1 VTLPLPQPTP
11 SRPGPSPR
19 SLAIA
24 VWLLAAALIPFPAS
38 RALAATPLAVAN
50 LNRTSQ
56 VDFQSEILPVLR
68 RNCLACH
75 NQTRAKAELVLETPA
90 SILKGGSSGPA
101 VVPGKPD
108 ESPLFLSA
116 AHRIDDLVMPPPDN
130 KANATNLTP
139 SELAHLRLWIEQ
151 GARGEVRARPELP
164 WQPIPTSWVS
174 SYAVAIDRHAH
185 QVACARAN
193 RVLIH
198 DARSGLPAGSLEDPA
213 LANATQRD
221 VVNALAFSPTDDLL
235 ATAGFR
241 EVHLWKPGSPR
252 IQPILQTT
260 APNSW
265 SAAAL
270 SPDHTRIAL
279 IEDTGRLV
287 LVQAR
292 SGETLASCPAFTTS
306 PALLAFSPDSASLA
320 VVGAS
325 GTLRFLDIPEL
336 AESAPIQ
343 LPALPAAITWFDSG
357 LAFAAA
363 FPDTTTINVWHRN
376 TPDPR
381 EPWNPAPPLPIPP
394 ARTVALATDPDGA
407 LYAAHADGRIL
418 RWTAGK
424 PGAPAETSTTNGIQ
438 TALHTGPRGRI
449 AAVLTNGAIEV
460 LQFTNNAWSPPE
472 TRQRL
477 AGNPRLDSEA
487 ATARLAV
494 DLARL
499 EQARANEAIQ
509 AAESATKSTA
519 DALAKAREK
528 RDSLAKA
535 HAEKEQAL
543 ARLVEARQTAAAERE
558 TASTDQK
565 QAAEERLAAATK
577 AVADLEPQLQ
587 KTRIALDGGDQDL
600 ALALQAVDRAE
611 QALTKARQAAETAQT
626 RIAQSETDAQT
637 RLTLAS
643 QAAAQPPTRI
653 APSPDGSR
661 LLALHASGAAIAWT
675 LAHGSGTPVLPSPEP
690 DPVALLFPGPH
701 TAVIV
706 GRTRVLHIDFAPR
719 WERVL
724 TLGSQD
730 PATAPVDR
738 VNAIAFSP
746 DGSLIATGGGEPS
759 RSGEIKIWRVADGS
773 LVRDLGPV
781 HSDSVLALAFS
792 PRGDQLASGGADRF
806 ARVSEVASGTVRL
819 NLEGHTHHVMAVT
832 WLAHGGVLASAG
844 AEGVVKVWNADTGER
859 LRNIDGFGKEV
870 TGLNAVGLHPRFV
883 AVSGSGQ
890 ARLVRDNGEKIRDLP
905 RVNAFPQALA
915 TSPDGAWAAIA
926 ADDGILR
933 LWDLESG
940 KERFSLPPP

>member
-1 VTLPLPQPTP
+1 MTHPLPQPTP
-11 SRPGPSPR
+11 SRPRPSLR
-19 SLAIA
+19 CLTLA
-24 VWLLAAALIPFPAS
+24 VWLLTAFHTPAAA
-38 RALAATPLAVAN
+38 PLAVAN

-75 NQTRAKAELVLETPA
+75 NQTRAKADLVLETPA
-90 SILKGGSSGPA
+90 SILKGGSSGPV

-130 KANATNLTP
+130 KANAANLTA
-139 SELAHLRLWIEQ
+139 SELGHLRLWIEQ
-151 GARGEVRARPELP
+151 GARGEVHARPELP

-174 SYAVAIDRHAH
+174 SYAVAIDRHAR

-193 RVLIH
+193 RVFIH
-198 DARSGLPAGSLEDPA
+198 DARSGLPTGSLENPA

-221 VVNALAFSPTDDLL
+221 VVNALAFSPTQDLL

-241 EVHLWKPGSPR
+241 EVHLWKPRSPGIR
-252 IQPILQTT
+252 PSLQTT
-260 APNSW
+260 TPNSW
-265 SAAAL
+265 SAAAI

-287 LVQAR
+287 LVHSR
-292 SGETLASCPAFTTS
+292 SGEPLASRPAFTTT
-306 PALLAFSPDSASLA
+306 PALLAFSPDSAALA

-325 GTLRFLDIPEL
+325 GTLRFLDVPQL
-336 AESAPIQ
+336 AESASIQ
-343 LPALPAAITWFDSG
+343 LPASPAAIAWFDSG

-363 FPDTTTINVWHRN
+363 FPDTATLNVWRR
-376 TPDPR
+376 TAADTR
-381 EPWNPAPPLPIPP
+381 EPWNPAPPLHSLP
-394 ARTVALATDPDGA
+394 ARIVALTTDPDGA
-407 LYAAHADGRIL
+407 LYAAYSNGQIL
-418 RWTAGK
+418 RWAAGK
-424 PGAPAETSTTNGIQ
+424 PGAPTETSTASGIQ
-438 TALHTGPRGRI
+438 TILHTGPSGRI
-449 AAVLTNGAIEV
+449 AAVLTNGAIEI
-460 LQFTNNAWSPPE
+460 LQFTNNTWSPAE

-477 AGNPRLDSEA
+477 AGDPLLDSEA
-487 ATARLAV
+487 ANARLAV

-499 EQARANEAIQ
+499 EQSRANEAIQ
-509 AAESATKSTA
+509 AADAATKSA
-519 DALAKAREK
+519 AEALAKAREK

-543 ARLVEARQTAAAERE
+543 ARLIEARQAATAERDAAEPDR
-558 TASTDQK
+558 K
-565 QAAEERLAAATK
+565 KPAEERLSAASK
-577 AVADLEPQLQ
+577 AVTDFEPQLQ

-600 ALALQAVDRAE
+600 ALAGQAVNRAE
-611 QALTKARQAAETAQT
+611 QALAKARHAAETAQA
-626 RIAQSETDAQT
+626 RIARSETNAQA
-637 RLTLAS
+637 RLTLAT
-643 QAAAQPPTRI
+643 QAATQPPAHI
-653 APSPDGSR
+653 ASSPDGSQ
-661 LLALHASGAAIAWT
+661 LFALHASGTMVAWSLPHGAGTT
-675 LAHGSGTPVLPSPEP
+675 LLPSS
-690 DPVALLFPGPH
+690 DTNAVALLSPSPN

-706 GRTRVLHIDFAPR
+706 GRTRVLHTDVTPR
-719 WERVL
+719 WEHLL

-738 VNAIAFSP
+738 VNALAFSP

-792 PRGDQLASGGADRF
+792 PRGNQLASGGADRF
-806 ARVSEVASGTVRL
+806 ARISEVASGTTRL
-819 NLEGHTHHVMAVT
+819 HLEGHTHHVMAVT

-870 TGLNAVGLHPRFV
+870 TGLNAVGLHPRFL

-890 ARLVRDNGEKIRDLP
+890 ARLVRDNGEKVRDLP
-905 RVNAFPQALA
+905 RISAFPQALA